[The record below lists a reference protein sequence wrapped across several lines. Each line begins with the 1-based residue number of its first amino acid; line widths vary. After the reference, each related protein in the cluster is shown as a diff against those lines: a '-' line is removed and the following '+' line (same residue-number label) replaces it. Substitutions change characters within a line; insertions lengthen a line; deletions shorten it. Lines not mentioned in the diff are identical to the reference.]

1 MEEHPFAYQRQIAR
15 GCGSGRLQQLNLRE
29 RFEGFFLM
37 AFNEVS
43 KKFIR

>member
-15 GCGSGRLQQLNLRE
+15 GCGSGRLQLNLRE